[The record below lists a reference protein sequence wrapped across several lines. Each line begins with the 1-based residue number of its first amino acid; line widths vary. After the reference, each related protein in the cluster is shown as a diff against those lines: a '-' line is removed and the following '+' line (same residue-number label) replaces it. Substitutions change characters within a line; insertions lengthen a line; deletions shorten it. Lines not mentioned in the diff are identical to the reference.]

1 MNAALV
7 LRGMLT
13 CPECCQRTIETMPLN
28 ACIWFYDCPGCGTTV
43 RPKAGD
49 CAFCSYGSV
58 PCPPMQQ
65 ARDCCRPA
73 S

>member
-28 ACIWFYDCPGCGTTV
+28 ACIWFYDCP
-43 RPKAGD
+43 
-49 CAFCSYGSV
+49 
-58 PCPPMQQ
+58 PMQQ